1 MNAMRSEG
9 EMMGLIIGTARED
22 DRIRAVY
29 MGGSRTNPNAVPD
42 LFQDYDVVYIVEE
55 TRTFIEDRHWIDRFG
70 ERLFMQYP
78 DENPDYPNAPAE
90 CYGWLIQFADGNRLD
105 LHVVTGS
112 YARKDMASDRLC
124 KVLLDKDGALLPIPE
139 ASDESH
145 WVKRPGEKEFL
156 STCNE
161 FWWCLDNVAKGLWR
175 KEIPYVQDMI
185 NLYIR
190 PQLVKLL
197 AWKIGLKT
205 GFSCS
210 IGKSGKDMHRWLSG
224 EEWKRFLDT
233 YADAEPEHIWKA
245 VMGMCSL
252 FDGTARELADKFS
265 YPYNVP
271 EAENCTA
278 YLEHVRKLP
287 ADADKIYE

>member
-1 MNAMRSEG
+1 MRTEQ
-9 EMMGLIIGTARED
+9 EMYELMIGTARKD
-22 DRIRAVY
+22 GRIRAVY

-55 TRTFIEDRHWIDRFG
+55 TRPFIEDKSWIDRFG

-78 DENPDYPNAPAE
+78 DENPNYPSNPGA
-90 CYGWLIQFADGNRLD
+90 CYGWLIQFSDGNRLD
-105 LHVVTGS
+105 LHVATMP
-112 YARKDMASDRLC
+112 YALNDMASDRLC
-124 KVLLDKDGALLPIPE
+124 KILLDKDGVLPEIPK

-156 STCNE
+156 FTCNE

-185 NLYIR
+185 NLHIR

-197 AWKIGLKT
+197 SWKIGLKT

-210 IGKSGKDMHRWLSG
+210 IGKSGKDMHRWLSKDD
-224 EEWKRFLDT
+224 WKQFLDT
-233 YADAEPEHIWKA
+233 YADAEPEHIWNA
-245 VMGMCSL
+245 VMQMCSL
-252 FDGTARELADKFS
+252 FDSTAREVADRF
-265 YPYNVP
+265 YFPYNTS
-271 EAENCTA
+271 EAENCTG
-278 YLEHVRKLP
+278 YLEHVRGLP
-287 ADADKIYE
+287 ADAVKIYE